1 MYGSRFASIGDGSH
15 KGATTRHGPQASQLT
30 GHPQAVCLRDLK
42 LLLRAREVAR
52 SLLTSQVSEPEAG
65 EMLHGLGVAI
75 DMARCLLISQKGR
88 KRYLRE
94 MLRDAAHAPPAG
106 KARVFF
112 DTESVELEG
121 RTGRSVVDQILA
133 LEEAHGKR
141 AVSVLLGGRTLLL

>member
-1 MYGSRFASIGDGSH
+1 M
-15 KGATTRHGPQASQLT
+15 RHGPQASQLT

-75 DMARCLLISQKGR
+75 DMARSLLVSRKGR

-94 MLRDAAHAPPAG
+94 MLGDAARAPPAG
-106 KARVFF
+106 KAMVFF
-112 DTESVELEG
+112 DGGSVELEA
-121 RTGRSVVDQILA
+121 RTGLSLVDQILA
-133 LEEAHGKR
+133 LEQARGTR
-141 AVSVLLGGRTLLL
+141 AVSVLLVGRTLFL

>member
-1 MYGSRFASIGDGSH
+1 M
-15 KGATTRHGPQASQLT
+15 
-30 GHPQAVCLRDLK
+30 
-42 LLLRAREVAR
+42 LRAREVAC
-52 SLLTSQVSEPEAG
+52 SLLTSQVSKREAG
-65 EMLHGLGVAI
+65 EMLHGLAVAI
-75 DMARCLLISQKGR
+75 DMARSLLISQKGR

-94 MLRDAAHAPPAG
+94 MLGDATDAPPAG

-133 LEEAHGKR
+133 LEEARGKR

>member
-1 MYGSRFASIGDGSH
+1 MVNTKRI
-15 KGATTRHGPQASQLT
+15 TMTHGPQASQLT
-30 GHPQAVCLRDLK
+30 GQPQEVCLRDLK

-52 SLLTSQVSEPEAG
+52 SLLTSQVSKREAG

-94 MLRDAAHAPPAG
+94 MLGDAADAPPAG